1 MFDFYGFRRAG
12 RDVTRRRCAGAAP
25 LSFIRHSCSAFYM
38 SVQRKLH
45 ETSSQGSDGGFL
57 LGVFPLPRGK
67 RAAAGGGK
75 VACRKN

>member
-1 MFDFYGFRRAG
+1 
-12 RDVTRRRCAGAAP
+12 
-25 LSFIRHSCSAFYM
+25 M